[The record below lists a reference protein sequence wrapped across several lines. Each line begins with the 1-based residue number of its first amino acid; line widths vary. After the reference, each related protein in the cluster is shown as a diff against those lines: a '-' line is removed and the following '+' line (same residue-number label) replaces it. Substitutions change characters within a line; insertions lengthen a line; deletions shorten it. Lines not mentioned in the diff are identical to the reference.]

1 MAREMIFNML
11 KFHSDFIAKKLSV
24 WSFLLQNGT
33 RAFPGSL
40 YIIILGHAIL
50 DQRETLYIGKTEE
63 GLRSEGLTN
72 DRFTF
77 LKLFFGN

>member
-1 MAREMIFNML
+1 M
-11 KFHSDFIAKKLSV
+11 
-24 WSFLLQNGT
+24 QNGT

-77 LKLFFGN
+77 LKLSFGN